1 MAAVASMTGFAA
13 ASAAAPRAT
22 LSVELKSVNAR
33 FLELGI
39 RLPDELRALEVG
51 ARELLGA
58 RLARGKV
65 DLRVTV
71 ARDPNALDAR
81 LNRQAL
87 GRLTS
92 IAAEAASAVP
102 GAAPLGLA
110 DVLRWPGVIE
120 SGEDD
125 AEQLRAP
132 FSQALEQA
140 LDLLGQARLREGAAL
155 RAALLERCD
164 GIDRIL
170 ADLRVQVPAILA
182 MLVRKLQERLT
193 QALIPALS
201 ASGSNSLSREELNDR
216 IRQEVTLYGMRA
228 DVDEELQRLAT
239 HVVEVRRVLNAGGA
253 VGRRLDFLMQEL
265 NREANTVGS
274 KASAIEMTN
283 AAVEL
288 KLLIEQMREQIQN
301 LE

>member
-13 ASAAAPRAT
+13 ASAATPRAT
-22 LSVELKSVNAR
+22 VSVELKSVNAR

-39 RLPDELRALEVG
+39 RLPDEMRALEAG
-51 ARELLGA
+51 ARELLA
-58 RLARGKV
+58 SRLARGKV
-65 DLRVTV
+65 DVRITLTRDASASEASLNPV
-71 ARDPNALDAR
+71 ALS
-81 LNRQAL
+81 
-87 GRLTS
+87 RLTA
-92 IAAEAASAVP
+92 IAAEAQAVI
-102 GAAPLGLA
+102 GVATPLSLA
-110 DVLRWPGVIE
+110 DILRWPGVIE
-120 SGEDD
+120 SADVD
-125 AEQLRAP
+125 VEQLREP
-132 FSQALEQA
+132 FTRALEQA
-140 LDLLGQARLREGAAL
+140 LELLAQARLREGAAL
-155 RAALLERCD
+155 RLALLERCE
-164 GIDRIL
+164 GVDRIL
-170 ADLRVQVPAILA
+170 TDLRAQVPAILA
-182 MLVRKLQERLT
+182 MLGRKLQERLS
-193 QALIPALS
+193 QALVPALS
-201 ASGSNSLSREELNDR
+201 GANHLSREEVNDR

-265 NREANTVGS
+265 NREANTLGS

>member
-1 MAAVASMTGFAA
+1 MAAIASMTGFAA

-39 RLPDELRALEVG
+39 RLPDELRALEAG
-51 ARELLGA
+51 ARELLGS

-65 DLRVTV
+65 ELRVTV
-71 ARDPNALDAR
+71 ARDPNATDAR

-87 GRLTS
+87 SRLAT
-92 IAAEAASAVP
+92 IAAEAAAAVP
-102 GAAPLGLA
+102 GSAALGLA
-110 DVLRWPGVIE
+110 DILRWPGVIE
-120 SGEDD
+120 SGDDD

-132 FSQALEQA
+132 FAQALDQA
-140 LDLLGQARLREGAAL
+140 LDLLGQTRLREGAAL

-170 ADLRVQVPAILA
+170 VELRTQVPAILA
-182 MLVRKLQERLT
+182 MLGRKLQERLS

-201 ASGSNSLSREELNDR
+201 GSGSLSREELNDR

-265 NREANTVGS
+265 NREANTLGS
-274 KASAIEMTN
+274 KASAIDMTN

>member
-13 ASAAAPRAT
+13 GNSATPRVT
-22 LSVELKSVNAR
+22 VSVELKSVNAR
-33 FLELGI
+33 FLELAM
-39 RLPDELRALEVG
+39 RLPDELRSLEAG
-51 ARELLGA
+51 ARELLA
-58 RLARGKV
+58 SRLTRGKV
-65 DLRVTV
+65 DVRVTLT
-71 ARDPNALDAR
+71 RDSSASDAR
-81 LNRQAL
+81 LNQVAL
-87 GRLTS
+87 SRLVA
-92 IAAEAASAVP
+92 IAADAQAAIP
-102 GAAPLGLA
+102 AAGPLGLA
-110 DVLRWPGVIE
+110 DILRWPGVIE
-120 SGEDD
+120 SGDEDI
-125 AEQLRAP
+125 EQLREP
-132 FSQALEQA
+132 FARALEQA
-140 LDLLGQARLREGAAL
+140 LELLTQTRLREGDAL
-155 RAALLERCD
+155 RLALLERCE

-170 ADLRVQVPAILA
+170 TDLRTQVPAILA
-182 MLVRKLQERLT
+182 MLGRKLQERLS
-193 QALIPALS
+193 QALVPALS
-201 ASGSNSLSREELNDR
+201 GSNHLSREEVNDR

-239 HVVEVRRVLNAGGA
+239 HVVEVRRVLSAGGA

>member
-1 MAAVASMTGFAA
+1 MAAIASMTGFAA
-13 ASAAAPRAT
+13 ASAATPRGS

-39 RLPDELRALEVG
+39 RLPDELRALEAG
-51 ARELLGA
+51 AREQLSARLSRGKVEVRVTVTRDPTAPQAQLSRPMLA
-58 RLARGKV
+58 RLAAIA
-65 DLRVTV
+65 DE
-71 ARDPNALDAR
+71 AR
-81 LNRQAL
+81 
-87 GRLTS
+87 
-92 IAAEAASAVP
+92 SAVP
-102 GAAPLGLA
+102 GAGALSLG
-110 DVLRWPGVIE
+110 DILRWPGVIE
-120 SGEDD
+120 SAEDEL
-125 AEQLRAP
+125 EQLREP
-132 FSQALEQA
+132 FTRALEQA
-140 LDLLGQARLREGAAL
+140 LELLGQTRLREGAAL
-155 RAALLERCD
+155 AAALLERCD

-170 ADLRVQVPAILA
+170 TELRAQVPAILA
-182 MLVRKLQERLT
+182 MLARKLQERLT
-193 QALIPALS
+193 QALVPALV
-201 ASGSNSLSREELNDR
+201 GSNHLSREELNDR

-228 DVDEELQRLAT
+228 DVDEELQRLGT
-239 HVVEVRRVLNAGGA
+239 HVAEVRRVLSAGGA

>member
-1 MAAVASMTGFAA
+1 MADVASMTGFAA
-13 ASAAAPRAT
+13 ASAAAPQAT

-33 FLELGI
+33 FLELSI
-39 RLPDELRALEVG
+39 RLPDELRALEAS
-51 ARELLGA
+51 ARELLGS
-58 RLARGKV
+58 RLTRGKV

-71 ARDPNALDAR
+71 TRDQSAPDAR

-87 GRLTS
+87 ARL
-92 IAAEAASAVP
+92 AVVAREASAAI
-102 GAAPLGLA
+102 GDAAPLGLG
-110 DVLRWPGVIE
+110 DILRWPGVIE

-125 AEQLRAP
+125 LERLREA
-132 FSQALEQA
+132 FGRA
-140 LDLLGQARLREGAAL
+140 LDEALQLLGQARMREGAAL
-155 RAALLERCD
+155 RSTLLERCD
-164 GIDRIL
+164 GIDRIVTQ
-170 ADLRVQVPAILA
+170 LRTQVPAILT
-182 MLVRKLQERLT
+182 MLTRKLQERLS
-193 QALIPALS
+193 QALAPALS
-201 ASGSNSLSREELNDR
+201 GSAHLSPEELNDR

-228 DVDEELQRLAT
+228 DVDEELLRLAT
-239 HVVEVRRVLNAGGA
+239 HVVEVRRVLSAGGA

-283 AAVEL
+283 SAVEL

>member
-13 ASAAAPRAT
+13 ASGATPRAT
-22 LSVELKSVNAR
+22 VSVELKSVNAR

-39 RLPDELRALEVG
+39 RLPDELRALEAG
-51 ARELLGA
+51 ARELLGS
-58 RLARGKV
+58 RLTRGKIDV
-65 DLRVTV
+65 RVTLS
-71 ARDPNALDAR
+71 RD
-81 LNRQAL
+81 
-87 GRLTS
+87 
-92 IAAEAASAVP
+92 P
-102 GAAPLGLA
+102 GAAETRLNAAALARLSVIAGEARAAVPLAGALGLA

-120 SGEDD
+120 SAGDD
-125 AEQLRAP
+125 VEQLREP
-132 FSQALEQA
+132 FARALDQALE
-140 LDLLGQARLREGAAL
+140 LLAQARLREGAAL
-155 RAALLERCD
+155 RSALLERCD
-164 GIDRIL
+164 GVDRIL
-170 ADLRVQVPAILA
+170 TDLRAQVPAILA
-182 MLVRKLQERLT
+182 MLGRKLQERLS
-193 QALIPALS
+193 QALVPALS
-201 ASGSNSLSREELNDR
+201 GATNLSREEVNDR

-239 HVVEVRRVLNAGGA
+239 HVVEVRRVLSAGGA

-265 NREANTVGS
+265 NREANTLGS

>member
-13 ASAAAPRAT
+13 VSAAAPQAT

-39 RLPDELRALEVG
+39 RLPDELRALETG
-51 ARELLGA
+51 ARELLA
-58 RLARGKV
+58 SRLTRGKV

-71 ARDPNALDAR
+71 TRDQSAPNAR
-81 LNRQAL
+81 LSQQTL
-87 GRLTS
+87 TRLAA
-92 IAAEAASAVP
+92 IAGEASAAMRD
-102 GAAPLGLA
+102 AAPLGLG
-110 DVLRWPGVIE
+110 DILRWPGVIE
-120 SGEDD
+120 SDQDD
-125 AEQLRAP
+125 VEQLREP
-132 FSQALEQA
+132 FGRALDEALHLLSQA
-140 LDLLGQARLREGAAL
+140 RTREGAAL
-155 RAALLERCD
+155 RSTLLERCD
-164 GIDRIL
+164 GIERIVTE
-170 ADLRVQVPAILA
+170 LRTQVPAILA
-182 MLVRKLQERLT
+182 MLTRKLQERLS
-193 QALIPALS
+193 QALVPALS
-201 ASGSNSLSREELNDR
+201 GSNHLSREELNDR

-239 HVVEVRRVLNAGGA
+239 HVIEVRRVLDAGGA

-274 KASAIEMTN
+274 KASAIDMTN

>member
-1 MAAVASMTGFAA
+1 MTGYAA
-13 ASAAAPRAT
+13 GSAATPRVT
-22 LSVELKSVNAR
+22 VSVELKSVNAR

-39 RLPDELRALEVG
+39 RLPDELRALEAS
-51 ARELLGA
+51 ARELLGS

-65 DLRVTV
+65 DVRVTLT
-71 ARDPNALDAR
+71 RDPAASDTRVNRAALTR
-81 LNRQAL
+81 LAAV
-87 GRLTS
+87 
-92 IAAEAASAVP
+92 AAEAQAVVQVA
-102 GAAPLGLA
+102 GALSLA
-110 DVLRWPGVIE
+110 DILRWPGVIE
-120 SGEDD
+120 SSDD
-125 AEQLRAP
+125 DIEQLREP
-132 FSQALEQA
+132 FTRALDQALE
-140 LDLLGQARLREGAAL
+140 LLTQTRLREGAAL

-170 ADLRVQVPAILA
+170 ADLRAQVPAILA
-182 MLVRKLQERLT
+182 MLGRKLQERLS
-193 QALIPALS
+193 QALVPALS
-201 ASGSNSLSREELNDR
+201 GSGNLSREEVNDR

-228 DVDEELQRLAT
+228 DVDEELQRLGT
-239 HVVEVRRVLNAGGA
+239 HVVEVRRVLGAGGA

>member
-1 MAAVASMTGFAA
+1 MAAIASMTGFAS
-13 ASAAAPRAT
+13 ASAVTPRGT

-39 RLPDELRALEVG
+39 RLPDELRALEAG
-51 ARELLGA
+51 AREQLGA

-65 DLRVTV
+65 EVRVTV
-71 ARDPNALDAR
+71 TRDPTAPEAQLSQSALAR
-81 LNRQAL
+81 LAA
-87 GRLTS
+87 
-92 IAAEAASAVP
+92 IADEARSAVP
-102 GAAPLGLA
+102 GAAALSLG
-110 DVLRWPGVIE
+110 DILRWPGVIE
-120 SGEDD
+120 SGADEL
-125 AEQLRAP
+125 EQLREP
-132 FSQALEQA
+132 FTRAVEQA
-140 LDLLGQARLREGAAL
+140 LQLLGQARLREGAAL
-155 RAALLERCD
+155 AAALRERCD

-170 ADLRVQVPAILA
+170 TDLRAQVPAILA
-182 MLVRKLQERLT
+182 MLTRKLQERLT
-193 QALIPALS
+193 QALVPAL
-201 ASGSNSLSREELNDR
+201 AGSNHLSREELNDR

-239 HVVEVRRVLNAGGA
+239 HVAEVRRVLGAGGA

-265 NREANTVGS
+265 NREANTLGS

>member
-13 ASAAAPRAT
+13 ASAATPRAT
-22 LSVELKSVNAR
+22 VSVELKSVNAR

-39 RLPDELRALEVG
+39 RLPDEMRALEAG
-51 ARELLGA
+51 ARELLA
-58 RLARGKV
+58 SRLARGKV
-65 DLRVTV
+65 DVRITLTRDASASDASLNPV
-71 ARDPNALDAR
+71 ALS
-81 LNRQAL
+81 
-87 GRLTS
+87 RLTA
-92 IAAEAASAVP
+92 IAAEAQAVI
-102 GAAPLGLA
+102 GVAAPLSLA
-110 DVLRWPGVIE
+110 DILRWPGVIE
-120 SGEDD
+120 SADVD
-125 AEQLRAP
+125 VEQLREP
-132 FSQALEQA
+132 FTRALEQA
-140 LDLLGQARLREGAAL
+140 LELLAQARLREGAAL
-155 RAALLERCD
+155 RLALLERCE
-164 GIDRIL
+164 GVDRIL
-170 ADLRVQVPAILA
+170 TDLRAQVPAILA
-182 MLVRKLQERLT
+182 MLARKLQERLS
-193 QALIPALS
+193 QALVPALS
-201 ASGSNSLSREELNDR
+201 GANHLSREEVNDR

-265 NREANTVGS
+265 NREANTLGS

>member
-1 MAAVASMTGFAA
+1 MAAVASMTGYAA
-13 ASAAAPRAT
+13 GSAATPRVT
-22 LSVELKSVNAR
+22 VSVELKSVNAR

-39 RLPDELRALEVG
+39 RLPDELRALEAG
-51 ARELLGA
+51 ARELLA
-58 RLARGKV
+58 SRLARGKV
-65 DLRVTV
+65 DVRVTLT
-71 ARDPNALDAR
+71 RDPAASENR
-81 LNRQAL
+81 LNRTAL
-87 GRLTS
+87 TRLAAV
-92 IAAEAASAVP
+92 AAEAQAVVQAS
-102 GAAPLGLA
+102 GALSLA
-110 DVLRWPGVIE
+110 DILRWPGVIE
-120 SGEDD
+120 SSDD
-125 AEQLRAP
+125 DIEQLREP
-132 FSQALEQA
+132 FTRALEQA
-140 LDLLGQARLREGAAL
+140 LELLTQTRLREGAAL
-155 RAALLERCD
+155 RTALLERCD

-170 ADLRVQVPAILA
+170 TDLRAQVPAILA
-182 MLVRKLQERLT
+182 MLGRKLQERLS
-193 QALIPALS
+193 QALVPALS
-201 ASGSNSLSREELNDR
+201 GSGNLSREEVNDR

-228 DVDEELQRLAT
+228 DVDEELQRLGT

>member
-13 ASAAAPRAT
+13 ASAATSRVT
-22 LSVELKSVNAR
+22 VSVELKSVNAR
-33 FLELGI
+33 FLEVAM
-39 RLPDELRALEVG
+39 RLPDEMRVLEAG
-51 ARELLGA
+51 ARELLAA

-65 DLRVTV
+65 EVRVTLT
-71 ARDPNALDAR
+71 RDPSASDTR
-81 LNRQAL
+81 LNQAAL
-87 GRLTS
+87 SRLTA
-92 IAAEAASAVP
+92 IAIEARAVA
-102 GAAPLGLA
+102 GVAAPLGLA
-110 DVLRWPGVIE
+110 DILRWPGVIE
-120 SGEDD
+120 SADTD
-125 AEQLRAP
+125 VEQLREP
-132 FSQALEQA
+132 FVRALEQA
-140 LDLLGQARLREGAAL
+140 LELLAQARLREGAAL
-155 RAALLERCD
+155 RLALLERCE

-170 ADLRVQVPAILA
+170 TDLRAQVPAILA
-182 MLVRKLQERLT
+182 MLGRKLQERLS
-193 QALIPALS
+193 QALVPALS
-201 ASGSNSLSREELNDR
+201 GANHLSREEVNDR

-253 VGRRLDFLMQEL
+253 TGRRLDFLMQEL
-265 NREANTVGS
+265 NREANTLGS

>member
-1 MAAVASMTGFAA
+1 MTGFAV

-39 RLPDELRALEVG
+39 RLPDELRALEAG
-51 ARELLGA
+51 ARELLGS

-65 DLRVTV
+65 ELRVTV
-71 ARDPNALDAR
+71 ARDPNATDAR

-87 GRLTS
+87 SRLAA
-92 IAAEAASAVP
+92 IAAEAAAAVP
-102 GAAPLGLA
+102 GSAALGLA
-110 DVLRWPGVIE
+110 DILRWPGVIE
-120 SGEDD
+120 SGDDD

-132 FSQALEQA
+132 FAQALDQA
-140 LDLLGQARLREGAAL
+140 LDLLGQTRLREGTAL

-164 GIDRIL
+164 GIVRIL
-170 ADLRVQVPAILA
+170 AELRTQVPAILA
-182 MLVRKLQERLT
+182 MLGRKLQERLS
-193 QALIPALS
+193 QALIPAL
-201 ASGSNSLSREELNDR
+201 SGSNSLSREELNDR

-265 NREANTVGS
+265 NREANTLGS
-274 KASAIEMTN
+274 KASAIDMTN

>member
-13 ASAAAPRAT
+13 ASAATPRAT
-22 LSVELKSVNAR
+22 VSVELKSVNAR
-33 FLELGI
+33 FLELSI
-39 RLPDELRALEVG
+39 RLPDEMRALEAG
-51 ARELLGA
+51 ARELLGS

-65 DLRVTV
+65 DVRITLT
-71 ARDPNALDAR
+71 RDASASDTR
-81 LNRQAL
+81 LNPAAL
-87 GRLTS
+87 SRLTA
-92 IAAEAASAVP
+92 IAAEAQAVI
-102 GAAPLGLA
+102 GAAAPLGLA
-110 DVLRWPGVIE
+110 DILRWPGVIE
-120 SGEDD
+120 SADVD
-125 AEQLRAP
+125 VEQLREP
-132 FSQALEQA
+132 FTRALEQA
-140 LDLLGQARLREGAAL
+140 LELLAQARLREGAAL
-155 RAALLERCD
+155 RLALLERCE
-164 GIDRIL
+164 GIDRIVT
-170 ADLRVQVPAILA
+170 DLRGQVPAILA
-182 MLVRKLQERLT
+182 MLGRKLQERLS
-193 QALIPALS
+193 QALVPALS
-201 ASGSNSLSREELNDR
+201 GSNHLSREEVNDR

-265 NREANTVGS
+265 NREANTLGS

>member
-1 MAAVASMTGFAA
+1 MAAIASMTGFAA

-39 RLPDELRALEVG
+39 RLPDELRALEAG
-51 ARELLGA
+51 ARELLGS

-65 DLRVTV
+65 ELRVTV
-71 ARDPNALDAR
+71 ARDPNAADAR

-87 GRLTS
+87 SRLAS
-92 IAAEAASAVP
+92 IAAEAAAAVP
-102 GAAPLGLA
+102 GSAALGLA
-110 DVLRWPGVIE
+110 DILRWPGVIE
-120 SGEDD
+120 SGDDD

-132 FSQALEQA
+132 FAQALDQA
-140 LDLLGQARLREGAAL
+140 LDLLGQTRLREGAAL

-170 ADLRVQVPAILA
+170 VELRTQVPAILA
-182 MLVRKLQERLT
+182 MLGRKLQERLS

-201 ASGSNSLSREELNDR
+201 GSSSLSREELNDR

-265 NREANTVGS
+265 NREANTLGS
-274 KASAIEMTN
+274 KASAIDMTN

>member
-1 MAAVASMTGFAA
+1 MTGFAV

-39 RLPDELRALEVG
+39 RLPDELRALEAG
-51 ARELLGA
+51 ARELLGS

-65 DLRVTV
+65 ELRVTV
-71 ARDPNALDAR
+71 ARDPNATDAR

-87 GRLTS
+87 SRLAT
-92 IAAEAASAVP
+92 IAAEAAAAVP
-102 GAAPLGLA
+102 GSAALGLA
-110 DVLRWPGVIE
+110 DILRWPGVID
-120 SGEDD
+120 SGDDD

-132 FSQALEQA
+132 FAQALDQA
-140 LDLLGQARLREGAAL
+140 LDLLGQTRLREGAAL

-170 ADLRVQVPAILA
+170 AELRTQVPAILA
-182 MLVRKLQERLT
+182 MLGRKLQERLS
-193 QALIPALS
+193 QALIPAL
-201 ASGSNSLSREELNDR
+201 SGSNSLSREELNDR

-274 KASAIEMTN
+274 KASAIDMTN

>member
-13 ASAAAPRAT
+13 ASAATPRAT
-22 LSVELKSVNAR
+22 VSVELKSVNAR

-39 RLPDELRALEVG
+39 RLPDEMRALEAG
-51 ARELLGA
+51 ARELLA
-58 RLARGKV
+58 SRLARGKV
-65 DLRVTV
+65 DVRITLTRDASASDASLNPV
-71 ARDPNALDAR
+71 ALS
-81 LNRQAL
+81 
-87 GRLTS
+87 RLTA
-92 IAAEAASAVP
+92 IAAEAQAVI
-102 GAAPLGLA
+102 GVAAPLSLA
-110 DVLRWPGVIE
+110 DILRWPGVIE
-120 SGEDD
+120 SADVD
-125 AEQLRAP
+125 VEQLREP
-132 FSQALEQA
+132 FARALEQA
-140 LDLLGQARLREGAAL
+140 LELLAQARLREGAAL
-155 RAALLERCD
+155 RLALLERCE
-164 GIDRIL
+164 GVDRVL
-170 ADLRVQVPAILA
+170 TDLRAQVPAILA
-182 MLVRKLQERLT
+182 MLGRKLQERLS
-193 QALIPALS
+193 QALVPALS
-201 ASGSNSLSREELNDR
+201 GANHLSREEVNDR

-265 NREANTVGS
+265 NREANTLGS

>member
-1 MAAVASMTGFAA
+1 MAAVASMTGYAA
-13 ASAAAPRAT
+13 GSAATPRVT
-22 LSVELKSVNAR
+22 VSVELKSVNAR

-39 RLPDELRALEVG
+39 RLPDELRALEAG
-51 ARELLGA
+51 ARELLA
-58 RLARGKV
+58 SRLARGKV
-65 DLRVTV
+65 DVRVTLT
-71 ARDPNALDAR
+71 RDPAASENR
-81 LNRQAL
+81 LNRTAL
-87 GRLTS
+87 TRLAAV
-92 IAAEAASAVP
+92 AAEAQAEVP
-102 GAAPLGLA
+102 VAGALSLA
-110 DVLRWPGVIE
+110 DILRWPGVIE
-120 SGEDD
+120 SSDD
-125 AEQLRAP
+125 DIEQLREP
-132 FSQALEQA
+132 FTRALDQALE
-140 LDLLGQARLREGAAL
+140 LLTQTRLREGAAL
-155 RAALLERCD
+155 RTALLERCD

-170 ADLRVQVPAILA
+170 TDLRAQVPAILA
-182 MLVRKLQERLT
+182 MLARKLQERLS
-193 QALIPALS
+193 QALVPALS
-201 ASGSNSLSREELNDR
+201 GSGNLSREEVNDR

-228 DVDEELQRLAT
+228 DVDEELQRLGT

>member
-1 MAAVASMTGFAA
+1 MTGFAA
-13 ASAAAPRAT
+13 ASAAAVQAT

-39 RLPDELRALEVG
+39 RLPDELRALEAG
-51 ARELLGA
+51 ARELLA
-58 RLARGKV
+58 SRLTRGKV

-71 ARDPNALDAR
+71 TRDQSATDAR
-81 LNRQAL
+81 LNQQAL
-87 GRLTS
+87 ARLAA
-92 IAAEAASAVP
+92 IAREAASALRD
-102 GAAPLGLA
+102 AAPLGLA
-110 DVLRWPGVIE
+110 DILRWPGVIE
-120 SGEDD
+120 SGADD
-125 AEQLRAP
+125 IEPLREP
-132 FSQALEQA
+132 FAQA
-140 LDLLGQARLREGAAL
+140 LDQALQLLGQARMREGAAL

-164 GIDRIL
+164 GIDRIV
-170 ADLRVQVPAILA
+170 AELRTQVPAILA
-182 MLVRKLQERLT
+182 MLARKLQERLG
-193 QALIPALS
+193 QALVPALS
-201 ASGSNSLSREELNDR
+201 GSNHLSREELNDR

-239 HVVEVRRVLNAGGA
+239 HVVEVRRVLDTGGA

-265 NREANTVGS
+265 NREANTLGS

>member
-1 MAAVASMTGFAA
+1 MTGYAA
-13 ASAAAPRAT
+13 GSDATPRVT
-22 LSVELKSVNAR
+22 VSVELKSVNAR

-39 RLPDELRALEVG
+39 RLPDELRALEAS
-51 ARELLGA
+51 ARELLGS

-65 DLRVTV
+65 DVRVTLT
-71 ARDPNALDAR
+71 RDPAASDTRVNRAALTR
-81 LNRQAL
+81 LAAV
-87 GRLTS
+87 
-92 IAAEAASAVP
+92 AAEAQAVVQVA
-102 GAAPLGLA
+102 GALSLA
-110 DVLRWPGVIE
+110 DILRWPGVIE
-120 SGEDD
+120 SSDD
-125 AEQLRAP
+125 DIEQLREP
-132 FSQALEQA
+132 FTRALDQALE
-140 LDLLGQARLREGAAL
+140 LLTQTRLREGAAL

-170 ADLRVQVPAILA
+170 ADLRAQVPAILA
-182 MLVRKLQERLT
+182 MLGRKLQERLS
-193 QALIPALS
+193 QALVPALS
-201 ASGSNSLSREELNDR
+201 GSGNLSREEVNDR

-228 DVDEELQRLAT
+228 DVDEELQRLGT
-239 HVVEVRRVLNAGGA
+239 HVVEVRRVLGAGGA